1 MDTMEFFALM
11 HHETAKS
18 GRHWLSPKTLS
29 SISAS
34 TKLYCSMRPLLQ
46 GDSPVVVFTVIQR
59 DSAISMNLLSAN
71 SPPLSVKNFSGT
83 P

>member
-11 HHETAKS
+11 HHETVKS
-18 GRHWLSPKTLS
+18 GWYWLSPKTLS
-29 SISAS
+29 SISTS
-34 TKLYCSMRPLLQ
+34 TKLYRSMRPLLQ
-46 GDSPVVVFTVIQR
+46 EDWPAVVFTAIPR

-71 SPPLSVKNFSGT
+71 SPPLSVKNFSGA

>member
-11 HHETAKS
+11 HHETVKS
-18 GRHWLSPKTLS
+18 GWYWLSPKTLS
-29 SISAS
+29 SISTS
-34 TKLYCSMRPLLQ
+34 TKLYRSMRPLLQ
-46 GDSPVVVFTVIQR
+46 EDWPAVVFTAIPR

>member
-11 HHETAKS
+11 HHETVKS
-18 GRHWLSPKTLS
+18 GWYWLSPKTLS

-34 TKLYCSMRPLLQ
+34 TKLYRSMRPLLQ
-46 GDSPVVVFTVIQR
+46 EDWPAVVFTAIPR

-71 SPPLSVKNFSGT
+71 SPSLSVKNFSGA